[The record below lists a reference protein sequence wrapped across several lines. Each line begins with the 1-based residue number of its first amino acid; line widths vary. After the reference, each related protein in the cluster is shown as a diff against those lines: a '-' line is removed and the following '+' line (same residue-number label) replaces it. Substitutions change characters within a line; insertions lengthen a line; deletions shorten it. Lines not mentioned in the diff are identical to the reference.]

1 MCCFRETCGTRFD
14 FQQRYKINVHV
25 LHSQCLQLGRPGSPR
40 KCKHMIKKFLFFKS
54 ALLITSRYL
63 QFTRMFPRV
72 CTDMY
77 SCVGCLQ
84 KRVIR
89 SYTVYLGV
97 VNIFKQSFPAFRSS
111 GRLQNSRFFF
121 SKSVKKTVKL
131 RVVLRA
137 RSARASHARRACAPQ
152 SRSLFSTS
160 FQTFCL
166 TARAYLNTQKRTVLQ
181 SRLPA
186 ARQPSSLQRVM
197 IITLFPA

>member
-1 MCCFRETCGTRFD
+1 
-14 FQQRYKINVHV
+14 
-25 LHSQCLQLGRPGSPR
+25 
-40 KCKHMIKKFLFFKS
+40 MIKKFLFFKS

-72 CTDMY
+72 YTDMY

-89 SYTVYLGV
+89 SYTVYL
-97 VNIFKQSFPAFRSS
+97 FKQSFPAFRSS

-137 RSARASHARRACAPQ
+137 RRARASHARRACVPQ

-186 ARQPSSLQRVM
+186 AR
-197 IITLFPA
+197 

>member
-1 MCCFRETCGTRFD
+1 MCCLRETCGTRFD

-40 KCKHMIKKFLFFKS
+40 KCKQMIKKFLFFKS

-97 VNIFKQSFPAFRSS
+97 VSIFEQSFPAFRSS
-111 GRLQNSRFFF
+111 EQTKRNKTLIMRVQWAAGCAIAQQFA
-121 SKSVKKTVKL
+121 KSDDNYTL
-131 RVVLRA
+131 
-137 RSARASHARRACAPQ
+137 
-152 SRSLFSTS
+152 
-160 FQTFCL
+160 
-166 TARAYLNTQKRTVLQ
+166 
-181 SRLPA
+181 
-186 ARQPSSLQRVM
+186 SSLSAQLLRDKDIFLFEAVYV
-197 IITLFPA
+197 IIG